1 MKQINHPTERNR
13 LKSVDVILLV
23 LFFLCVVFYSASSYP
38 SLIDQYYSSGFYP
51 VLSAF
56 LRLMLGKIAI
66 SIGDLFYVAIVLFL
80 IYFIIKQYRKRK
92 EKEESKFDIKAA
104 VPSWKKSLLTFF
116 SVYLLFLIFWGLN
129 YGNSGIANTLKLE
142 KKAYS
147 QTELIGINKVMLEA
161 LNSVA
166 LQLDSVSN
174 PFPVSDNEL
183 LHLTVKAY
191 ENAENRYPFLKYRNP
206 SLKPSVFPTLMNYM
220 GINGYY
226 NPFTAEAQVNTKAPV
241 FTKPFTACH
250 EVAHQLGYAEEGQ
263 ASFVAFLVA
272 EESDNLAL
280 KYSTYFELFLTANRN
295 LYGFDS
301 TSAKHWRDKLV
312 PRVKSDIKIWKK
324 HVLAY
329 QNPLEPMLSK
339 AFDLFLKSNSQP
351 QGILSYNEVLLYVI
365 RYKEK
370 RKGR

>member
-1 MKQINHPTERNR
+1 MNNPTTRNR
-13 LKSVDVILLV
+13 LKSVDVILLA
-23 LFFLCVVFYSASSYP
+23 LFFLCMGFYSASRYP
-38 SLIDQYYSSGFYP
+38 SLIDQYYSAKFFP
-51 VLSAF
+51 ALSAF
-56 LRLMLGKIAI
+56 LRLIMGKTAI
-66 SIGDLFYVAIVLFL
+66 SVGDLFYVTVVLFV
-80 IYFIIKQYRKRK
+80 IYFSIKHYRKRK
-92 EKEESKFDIKAA
+92 VKDKLRFEDKPV
-104 VPSWKKSLLTFF
+104 VPFWKKSLLFLF
-116 SVYLLFLIFWGLN
+116 SLYLLFLVFWGLN

-147 QTELIGINKVMLEA
+147 QTELIEINKA
-161 LNSVA
+161 LLGELNNVA
-166 LQLDSVSN
+166 LQLDSVRN
-174 PFPVSDNEL
+174 PFPVNDNEL
-183 LHLTVKAY
+183 FQLIVQAY
-191 ENAENRYPFLKYRNP
+191 EKATNRYPFLTYSNP
-206 SLKPSVFPTLMNYM
+206 SLKPTVFPTLMNYM

-241 FTKPFTACH
+241 FTRPFTACH

-301 TSAKHWRDKLV
+301 TSAKHWRDKLA

-329 QNPLEPMLSK
+329 QNPIEPILSK